1 MIHRVTL
8 SDMAREVGVSA
19 KTVSEALR
27 GKGGVADETARRI
40 HEAAE
45 KLGYAADPRARRRSA
60 TIGICIPDLGGYY
73 ADLAH
78 SVIRLASD
86 WQFAVYPAFTGDSA
100 IDERRTAQLFKRH
113 NVDAVVLTSSRIGDQ
128 FFDEMENEGIL
139 VVSIV
144 NVPPPEQAQRPIFRT
159 VTLLIDHYQSTY
171 RATGHLISTLG
182 HQRICYLAGPRTS
195 TSNVAKRSGYLT
207 ALEEAELVAN
217 IIELPDGGQPSYS
230 SGYEAAKAV
239 MWQPEQDRPTALVCY
254 SDELAL
260 GANAYFSE
268 RGIRVPEQISI
279 WGNDGIKPAEYANP
293 PLTTN
298 ELPKTSLA
306 EAAVEIVHRYVN
318 QQEYDLPAPV
328 VPRAVMRQ
336 STGRASNYQ

>member
-1 MIHRVTL
+1 MTMPERVTL
-8 SDMAREVGVSA
+8 SDVARDVGVSA

-27 GKGGVADETARRI
+27 GKGGVAEETARRI
-40 HEAAE
+40 HDAAE
-45 KLGYAADPRARRRSA
+45 RLGYAVDPRARRRSA

-144 NVPPPEQAQRPIFRT
+144 NVPPPEQAERPIFRT
-159 VTLLIDHYQSTY
+159 VTLLIDHYRSTFQ
-171 RATGHLISTLG
+171 ATGYLITTLG

-195 TSNVAKRSGYLT
+195 TSNVAKRSGYLK
-207 ALEEAELVAN
+207 ALEEAGLAPN
-217 IIELPDGGQPSYS
+217 IIELPDGAQPNYS
-230 SGYEAAKAV
+230 SGYEGAKAV
-239 MWQPEQDRPTALVCY
+239 MWQPPQKQPTALVCY

-268 RGIRVPEQISI
+268 RGIPVPDQISI

-306 EAAVEIVHRYVN
+306 EAAVDIIHRHVN
-318 QQEYDLPAPV
+318 QQEFSRPEPV
-328 VPRAVMRQ
+328 VPRAILRK
-336 STGRASNYQ
+336 STGMAP